1 MASGCGRSTV
11 NHLCHRLGK
20 ARHPFSNILL
30 VDDQRGNKTHHV
42 RPGVEHHDAGVGR
55 GIEEITRTA
64 FVLRLEF
71 RADQQAHPAYITEQI
86 KLGIQPLQVFD
97 EQFALRAHAIQHRR
111 GIDQIEGGVGDRAG
125 QRVAAV
131 G

>member
-1 MASGCGRSTV
+1 MASGCGRSAV
-11 NHLCHRLGK
+11 NHLCHRTGK

-55 GIEEITRTA
+55 GIEKSRA
-64 FVLRLEF
+64 RPLCCGEF